1 MFSRDGLEV
10 DTTITTVYFV
20 QNSDNNYE
28 LQSTATGNVLPI
40 VKRANGE
47 DMPSGC
53 SVSGLEVMTESGWIE
68 IDDNGFSLTT
78 SNEKSYVEV

>member
-20 QNSDNNYE
+20 QNSDKNYE

-40 VKRANGE
+40 VKISNGQ
-47 DMPSGC
+47 DLPSGC
-53 SVSGLEVMTESGWIE
+53 SVSGLEVMTKSGWIE

-78 SNEKSYVEV
+78 SNGKRYIEV

>member
-20 QNSDNNYE
+20 QNSYNNYE

-40 VKRANGE
+40 VKISNGQ
-47 DMPSGC
+47 DLPSGC

-78 SNEKSYVEV
+78 SNGKSYIEV

>member
-40 VKRANGE
+40 VKISNGQ
-47 DMPSGC
+47 DLPSGC

-78 SNEKSYVEV
+78 SNGKSFIEV

>member
-20 QNSDNNYE
+20 QNSYNNYE

-40 VKRANGE
+40 VKISNGQ
-47 DMPSGC
+47 DLPSGC

-78 SNEKSYVEV
+78 SNGKRYIEV

>member
-40 VKRANGE
+40 VEVSNGE
-47 DMPSGC
+47 DLPSGC

-78 SNEKSYVEV
+78 SNGKSYIEV

>member
-47 DMPSGC
+47 DMPSDC
-53 SVSGLEVMTESGWIE
+53 SVSGLEMMTESGWVE
-68 IDDNGFSLTT
+68 IDDNGFSLTR
-78 SNEKSYVEV
+78 SNGKSYIEV

>member
-40 VKRANGE
+40 VEVSNGQ
-47 DMPSGC
+47 DLPSGC

-78 SNEKSYVEV
+78 SNGKRYIEV